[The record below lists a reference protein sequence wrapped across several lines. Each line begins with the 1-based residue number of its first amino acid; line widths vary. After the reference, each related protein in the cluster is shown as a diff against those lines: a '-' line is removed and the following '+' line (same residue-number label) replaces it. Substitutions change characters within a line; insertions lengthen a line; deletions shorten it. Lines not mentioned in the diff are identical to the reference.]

1 MLLRALSLSLA
12 SLLSAPILAADTD
25 WTTPAEASDY
35 ARTPRYAETMAWFE
49 RMDAASPALTLSAF
63 GRSPQG
69 RALNAVVLSSDG
81 IATPEAA
88 RASGKPVILVQA
100 GIHAGEIEG
109 KDALMALSREL
120 LFGADRA
127 LLEPVILV
135 LVPIFNVDGHER
147 FGPYNRINQNG
158 PAEMG
163 WRATAQ
169 NLNLNR
175 DYMKA
180 DAPEMQAW
188 LRLWQAWQPDL
199 LIDLHNTDGADYQY
213 PMTWAFETGPD
224 IHGALGAWQRRTFDE
239 AVKPALAQAGWPVA
253 FYVNMQ
259 NWDDLRAGLVEGVS
273 APRFSTG
280 YAAASGRPGLLLES
294 HMVKDH
300 KTRALATLATLREV
314 LRAIAADPAAL
325 KTAVAAADGER
336 FDSDTP
342 VPLAFDLAETT
353 QPMDF
358 KGYAETR
365 TPSEVSGGT
374 WVQYDQSRPET
385 FSLPVQREITVTA
398 SAAAPAAYLV
408 PAQWTQ
414 VIERLQL
421 HGVRMQRLPA
431 AARVAA
437 ERHRFSRVEWAPRP
451 FEGRHL
457 VTTLESTLEPVEIE
471 VPAGSWLIDMHQP
484 RARLIALLLEPAS
497 GDSLIRWGFFDTI
510 FEEKEYAEARVLE
523 RIAREMLAADAR
535 LKSEFAARIASDAA
549 FAADPQARLRFFYE
563 RSPYFDQAWMRYP
576 VLRLEPQALERL
588 TAGGR

>member
-147 FGPYNRINQNG
+147 FGRYNRINQNG

>member
-12 SLLSAPILAADTD
+12 CVLSAPILAADPD

-49 RMDAASPALTLSAF
+49 RLDAASPALTMSAF

-120 LFGADRA
+120 LFGTDRA

-175 DYMKA
+175 DYIKA

-213 PMTWAFETGPD
+213 AMTWAFETGPD
-224 IHGALGAWQRRTFDE
+224 IHGALAAWQRRTFDE
-239 AVKPALAQAGWPVA
+239 VVKLALAQAGWPVA

-280 YAAASGRPGLLLES
+280 YAAASGRAGLLLES

-325 KTAVAAADGER
+325 KAAVAAADGER
-336 FDSDTP
+336 FGSDTP
-342 VPLAFDLAETT
+342 VPLAFDLAEST

-358 KGYAETR
+358 KGYAESR
-365 TPSEVSGGT
+365 TPSEISGGT
-374 WVQYDQSRPET
+374 WVQYDQTRPET
-385 FSLPVQREITVTA
+385 FSLPVQREIRITE

-437 ERHRFSRVEWAPRP
+437 QRHRFSKVEWAPRP

-471 VPAGSWLIDMHQP
+471 IPAGSWLIDMDQP

-523 RIAREMLAADAR
+523 RIAREMLAADAG
-535 LKSEFAARIASDAA
+535 LKSEFEARIASDAA

-563 RSPYFDQAWMRYP
+563 RSPYFDRAWMRYP
-576 VLRLEPQALERL
+576 VLRLDAAALGRL
-588 TAGGR
+588 TGD

>member
-1 MLLRALSLSLA
+1 MLLRALTLSLA
-12 SLLSAPILAADTD
+12 YVLSTPIAAADAD

-35 ARTPRYAETMAWFE
+35 TRTPRYAQTMDWFQ
-49 RMDAASPALTLSAF
+49 RLDAASPALTMFAF

-69 RALNAVVLSSDG
+69 RALNALVLASDG

-127 LLEPVILV
+127 WLESVVLV
-135 LVPIFNVDGHER
+135 LMPIFNVDGHER

-175 DYMKA
+175 DYIKA

-213 PMTWAFETGPD
+213 PMTWAFETGPN
-224 IHGALGAWQRRTFDE
+224 IHAALGAWQRKTFDE

-253 FYVNMQ
+253 FYVSMK
-259 NWDDLRAGLVEGVS
+259 NWDDLRAGLQEGVS
-273 APRFSTG
+273 APRFSVG

-314 LRAIAADPAAL
+314 LRAIAADPDAL
-325 KTAVAAADGER
+325 KAAVAAAEGER
-336 FDSDTP
+336 FAAGKP
-342 VPLAFDLAETT
+342 VPLAFELAEST

-365 TPSEVSGGT
+365 TPSEISGGT
-374 WVQYDQSRPET
+374 WVQYDQTRPET
-385 FSLPVQREITVTA
+385 FQVPVQRDIQVSA
-398 SAAAPAAYLV
+398 SAPAPAAYLL
-408 PAQWTQ
+408 PPQWTA
-414 VIERLQL
+414 VAERLQL
-421 HGVRMQRLPA
+421 HGVQMQRLPA

-437 ERHRFSRVEWAPRP
+437 ERHRFTKVEWAPRP

-471 VPAGSWLIDMHQP
+471 VPAGSWLIDMDQP
-484 RARLIALLLEPAS
+484 RARLVALLLEPAS
-497 GDSLIRWGFFDTI
+497 GDSFIRWGFFDTI

-523 RIAREMLAADAR
+523 RIAREMLAKDAR
-535 LKSEFAARIASDAA
+535 LKTEFEARLASDAA

-576 VLRLEPQALERL
+576 VLRLDPQALERL
-588 TAGGR
+588 TAGGT